1 MGFWEKSKDVVM
13 RKLLF
18 RFFKFCVSLRV
29 YCKIEMLMCDT
40 VEEKVTFAGFLRIK
54 EKMEESF
61 ILRKRL
67 ENS

>member
-1 MGFWEKSKDVVM
+1 
-13 RKLLF
+13 
-18 RFFKFCVSLRV
+18 
-29 YCKIEMLMCDT
+29 MCDT
-40 VEEKVTFAGFLRIK
+40 VEEKVTFAGFLQIK

>member
-29 YCKIEMLMCDT
+29 FCKIEMLVCDA
-40 VEEKVTFAGFLRIK
+40 VEEKVTFAGFLRMK
-54 EKMEESF
+54 EKMEESS

>member
-18 RFFKFCVSLRV
+18 RFFKFCVFLRV

-40 VEEKVTFAGFLRIK
+40 VEEKFYTKETPGKLMTNLSFA
-54 EKMEESF
+54 
-61 ILRKRL
+61 
-67 ENS
+67 